1 MGVTLPNKPLVFPGV
16 QPCITPGATVRCV
29 LKIRQRLVCELG
41 IGKKGPCCPDYLAPL
56 IKSLRREDVVG
67 HETVRVGDVGTVF
80 EIVVTDEGG
89 PVNIQFANTRE
100 FIFGKPTSG
109 FITRPAQFVT
119 DGTDGRLFYVSVPGD
134 LDVPG
139 VWRMQ
144 ARVEVPG
151 VGIFKTE
158 TCEFL
163 VEPGIDDQPP
173 C

>member
-1 MGVTLPNKPLVFPGV
+1 MGVVLPKKPFVFPGV
-16 QPCITPGATVRCV
+16 QPCISPGAAVRCV

-41 IGKKGPCCPDYLAPL
+41 IEKKGPCCPDYLSPL

-80 EIVVTDEGG
+80 EIVVIDENG
-89 PVNIQFANTRE
+89 PVNIQFSNTRE
-100 FIFGKPTSG
+100 FIFGKPSG

-134 LDVPG
+134 LDEPG
-139 VWRMQ
+139 EWRLQ

-158 TCEFL
+158 TCTFF
-163 VEPGIDDQPP
+163 VEPGIDDVPP